1 MQKKGRK
8 NMAGNRK
15 AASGKKAKRK
25 AALASLLCLFLLF
38 YALLVNFLV
47 SAALVPSFMEKL
59 ESFERITEESYAA
72 QVQTSDIKGNRQ
84 TALDDTRE
92 WLKAAEHK
100 KLSVETPDGYTLAAE
115 EFPADTNGETLLG
128 TEETPGGAPAAGD
141 ISAEDSAQGA
151 QNASSGKGSHKWVLI
166 LHGYTGWKEEMY
178 PFAYWYH
185 GQGYHAV
192 VPDLRCQGESE
203 GDFIGMGW
211 TDHFDCMLWID
222 YILSQDEEAQIVLH
236 GQSMGA
242 ATALMM
248 SGGKLPGNVKAV
260 VSDCSYTDAYRMFG
274 EKIKEWFHLPAFPLV
289 DSACLMLR
297 LRGGYNLKDASALEA
312 VKKSRTPTLF
322 IHGDSD
328 AMISVQMARELYAA
342 ASCKKELLIVKGAGH
357 GQAQEKDPETYFGTI
372 RDFLDKMLESTQ

>member
-128 TEETPGGAPAAGD
+128 
-141 ISAEDSAQGA
+141 
-151 QNASSGKGSHKWVLI
+151 K
-166 LHGYTGWKEEMY
+166 
-178 PFAYWYH
+178 
-185 GQGYHAV
+185 
-192 VPDLRCQGESE
+192 
-203 GDFIGMGW
+203 IGRA
-211 TDHFDCMLWID
+211 H
-222 YILSQDEEAQIVLH
+222 V
-236 GQSMGA
+236 
-242 ATALMM
+242 
-248 SGGKLPGNVKAV
+248 
-260 VSDCSYTDAYRMFG
+260 
-274 EKIKEWFHLPAFPLV
+274 
-289 DSACLMLR
+289 
-297 LRGGYNLKDASALEA
+297 
-312 VKKSRTPTLF
+312 
-322 IHGDSD
+322 
-328 AMISVQMARELYAA
+328 
-342 ASCKKELLIVKGAGH
+342 
-357 GQAQEKDPETYFGTI
+357 
-372 RDFLDKMLESTQ
+372 